1 MLVKLSKILINVT
14 PELFYIFL
22 TKYCP
27 SFGTLYKSFLN
38 WNDII
43 AIVKLLA
50 DTEDV
55 KNQLEEE
62 RQKLINEIN
71 TKIAKKKKLMNDNP
85 VNEYL
90 K

>member
-1 MLVKLSKILINVT
+1 M
-14 PELFYIFL
+14 
-22 TKYCP
+22 
-27 SFGTLYKSFLN
+27 
-38 WNDII
+38 
-43 AIVKLLA
+43 KLLA